1 MTIVK
6 SGFRVS
12 RRRFLAGTAVAAAAG
27 IGGFPAILKAQP
39 KTIKVGILHP
49 VTGPLA
55 PSGQQCRLGAKLAID
70 TINANG
76 GIASMG
82 GAKLEPIYAD
92 AQSKPDVGAAE
103 VEKLNEAGAAAI
115 VGPFASGI
123 ALATTQ
129 AAAKHGIPHIVDV
142 GVVDQ
147 VVTRGL
153 TNTFRF
159 GPGLGK
165 IVDTAIENLVALNN
179 QAGKPAKTVMIVH
192 EESAFGAGMAKTLN
206 EKLPGMGFEILETI
220 SHANPT
226 RDFNNIVLKIKGRN
240 PDLLIP
246 SNYYNEFV
254 LLARTL
260 RQQKVR
266 PKAIYSVLGGAASQY
281 RFVQEF
287 PDAAEY
293 IMDCNHWFDPRNPV
307 ALELKKKVEAEKAFF
322 SYEVFLNH
330 ECVRLLA
337 DALERAAS
345 ADRGAIT
352 QALAASGWGNH
363 FMPYGPTKFVNGQN
377 TGAAPVNTQI
387 LNRDIKVIFPKDFA
401 NAKPVFP
408 APKA

>member
-1 MTIVK
+1 MSEHK
-6 SGFRVS
+6 SRIRVS
-12 RRRFLAGTAVAAAAG
+12 RRHFLAGTAVAAAAG
-27 IGGFPAILKAQP
+27 VTGFPAIVKAQG
-39 KTIKVGILHP
+39 KTLKVGVLHP

-76 GIASMG
+76 GIASLG
-82 GAKLEPIYAD
+82 GAKIEPIYAD
-92 AQSKPDVGAAE
+92 AQSKPDVGVAE
-103 VEKLNEAGAAAI
+103 VEKLNEAGVSAI

-129 AAAKHGIPHIVDV
+129 AAAKHNIPHIVDV

-153 TNTFRF
+153 KNTFRF
-159 GPGLGK
+159 GPGLSK
-165 IVDTAIENLVALNN
+165 IVDTAIENLVSLNN

-192 EESAFGAGMAKTLN
+192 EESAFGSGMAKTLN
-206 EKLPGMGFEILETI
+206 ERLPAQGFEILETI
-220 SHANPT
+220 PHANPT
-226 RDFNNIVLKIKGRN
+226 RDFNNIVLKIKARN
-240 PDLLIP
+240 PDILIP

-266 PKAIYSVLGGAASQY
+266 PKAIYSILGGAASQY
-281 RFVQEF
+281 RFVKEF
-287 PDAAEY
+287 PEAAEY

-322 SYEVFLNH
+322 SYEVFLDY
-330 ECVRLLA
+330 ECIRLLA
-337 DALERAAS
+337 DAVERAAS
-345 ADRGAIT
+345 TDRAAIT
-352 QALAASGWGNH
+352 HALEVSGWSNT

-377 TGAAPVNTQI
+377 VGAAPVNTQI
-387 LNRDIKVIFPKDFA
+387 QGGDIKVIFPKDFA

>member
-1 MTIVK
+1 MTNGK
-6 SGFRVS
+6 TGFRVS
-12 RRRFLAGTAVAAAAG
+12 RRRFLAGTAVTAAAG
-27 IGGFPAILKAQP
+27 IGGFPGILKAQP

-103 VEKLNEAGAAAI
+103 VEKLNEAGATAI

-129 AAAKHGIPHIVDV
+129 AAAKHGIPHVVDV

-206 EKLPGMGFEILETI
+206 EKLPAMGFEVLETI
-220 SHANPT
+220 PHANPT
-226 RDFNNIVLKIKGRN
+226 RDFNNIALKIKGRN

-260 RQQKVR
+260 RQQKIR
-266 PKAIYSVLGGAASQY
+266 PKAIYAVLGGAASQY

-345 ADRGAIT
+345 ADRGAVT

-377 TGAAPVNTQI
+377 VGAAPVNTQV
-387 LNRDIKVIFPKDFA
+387 LGKDIKVIFPKEFA

>member
-1 MTIVK
+1 MMTGEK
-6 SGFRVS
+6 SGMRVS
-12 RRRFLAGTAVAAAAG
+12 RRGFMAGTAVAATG

-92 AQSKPDVGAAE
+92 AQSKPDVGVAE

-159 GPGLGK
+159 GPGLSK
-165 IVDTAIENLVALNN
+165 IVDSAIANLVSMNN
-179 QAGKPAKTVMIVH
+179 DAGKPAKTVMIVH
-192 EESAFGAGMAKTLN
+192 EESAFGSGMAKTLN
-206 EKLPGMGFEILETI
+206 ERLPAMGFEVLETI
-220 SHANPT
+220 PHANPT
-226 RDFNNIVLKIKGRN
+226 RDFNNIALKIKGRN

-260 RQQKVR
+260 QQQKIR
-266 PKAIYSVLGGAASQY
+266 PKAIYAILGGAASQY
-281 RFVQEF
+281 RFVNEF
-287 PDAAEY
+287 PAAAEF

-352 QALAASGWGNH
+352 QALSASGWSNH

-377 TGAAPVNTQI
+377 EGAAPVNTQVI
-387 LNRDIKVIFPKDFA
+387 GKDIKVIFPKDFA
-401 NAKPVFP
+401 NAKPAFP